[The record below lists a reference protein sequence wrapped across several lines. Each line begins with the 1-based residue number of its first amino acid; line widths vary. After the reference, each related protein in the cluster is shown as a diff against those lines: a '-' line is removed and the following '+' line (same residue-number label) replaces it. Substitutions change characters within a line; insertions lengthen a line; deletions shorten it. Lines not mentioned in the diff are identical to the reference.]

1 MKISIHLETSSHF
14 YGPMS
19 QVPYSTCPKISNF
32 RNIGRVKSHF
42 QAVRY
47 QIVPHSRRSIYIFL
61 LRVPTC
67 LPYLFLIS
75 SNLFPWLNF
84 EYWITCQLCRFRCK
98 SATVYVLLHFSDF
111 TWIFIDWVS
120 ASFFR
125 CNFLLGLRK
134 KDTRKKASK
143 KCCPKLS

>member
-47 QIVPHSRRSIYIFL
+47 QIVPHSRQSIYIFL

-98 SATVYVLLHFSDF
+98 SATVYVLLHFSDVLANWYF
-111 TWIFIDWVS
+111 SWLYLNFHWL
-120 ASFFR
+120 SFCEF
-125 CNFLLGLRK
+125 FSGVFFSL
-134 KDTRKKASK
+134 A
-143 KCCPKLS
+143 